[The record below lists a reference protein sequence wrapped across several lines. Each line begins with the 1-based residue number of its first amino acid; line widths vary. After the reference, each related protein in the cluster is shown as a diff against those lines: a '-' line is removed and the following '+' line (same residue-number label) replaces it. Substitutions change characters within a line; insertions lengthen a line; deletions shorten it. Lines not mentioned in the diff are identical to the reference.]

1 MDPIDM
7 AVLVL
12 RRDGL
17 VVYPTETVYGLGAD
31 ALSEDAVRKVF
42 EAKNRPVSKPISV
55 AVSDMEMLETI
66 AEVDD
71 LARAF
76 IKQFLPGPVTV
87 ILPARSCLPEI
98 LTGGTG
104 LIGIR
109 WPNNEIAIELI
120 SRLDAP
126 ITSTSANI
134 SDDIAPTRPD
144 EVSAPHDYLIDGGE
158 LPGTPSTV
166 VDLSARRIL
175 RKGAEWE
182 AVEAFLETLRWKHAA
197 DTTP

>member
-7 AVLVL
+7 AVRVL
-12 RRDGL
+12 SRDGL

-31 ALSEDAVRKVF
+31 ALSEDAVMRVY

-55 AVSDMEMLETI
+55 AVSDMEMLD
-66 AEVDD
+66 AVAVVDD
-71 LARAF
+71 AARAF
-76 IKQFLPGPVTV
+76 IERFLPGPVTV
-87 ILPARSCLPEI
+87 VIPAKSCLPEI

-104 LIGIR
+104 LIGVR
-109 WPNNEIAIELI
+109 WPDHEIALAII
-120 SRLDAP
+120 SRLDTP

-134 SDDIAPTRPD
+134 SDDIPPTRPE
-144 EVSAPHDYLIDGGE
+144 EVSVPHDYLVDGGE

-166 VDLSARRIL
+166 VDLTARRIL

-182 AVEAFLETLRWKHAA
+182 AVEAFLETLG
-197 DTTP
+197 

>member
-7 AVLVL
+7 AVRVL
-12 RRDGL
+12 SRDGL

-31 ALSEDAVRKVF
+31 ALSADAVMRVY
-42 EAKNRPVSKPISV
+42 EAKNRPVGKPISV
-55 AVSDMEMLETI
+55 AVSDMEML
-66 AEVDD
+66 AAVAVVDD
-71 LARAF
+71 AARAF
-76 IKQFLPGPVTV
+76 IERFLPGPVTV
-87 ILPARSCLPEI
+87 LLPAKSCLPEV

-109 WPNNEIAIELI
+109 WPDHEIALAII
-120 SRLDAP
+120 SRLDTP

-134 SDDIAPTRPD
+134 SDDIAPTRPE
-144 EVSAPHDYLIDGGE
+144 EVSVPHDYLVDGGE

-166 VDLSARRIL
+166 VDLTARRIL

-182 AVEAFLETLRWKHAA
+182 AVKAFLETLG
-197 DTTP
+197 